1 MREELT
7 NENTVI
13 CQYCNKPYF
22 FLSMKCPFCGKYRN
36 DGYLIFTVPIKDN
49 EGYQLCVNILF
60 LFNKTFNLLSY
71 IIFVIEF

>member
-1 MREELT
+1 MGEELT
-7 NENTVI
+7 NENSVI

-49 EGYQLCVNILF
+49 EGYLPCVNILF

-71 IIFVIEF
+71 IIFVTEF

>member
-1 MREELT
+1 MGEELP
-7 NENTVI
+7 NEN
-13 CQYCNKPYF
+13 
-22 FLSMKCPFCGKYRN
+22 S
-36 DGYLIFTVPIKDN
+36 VPIKDN